1 MSLLFTVNV
10 QYAKSI
16 LSNQLSISM
25 CSHPEIVDLFKGAT
39 TIASISSLI
48 SMAVFNEMD
57 SARLDEFIRSP
68 DMPLD
73 DESFTQCLLFVANDV
88 VNTVLI
94 TAKIEQAQQLIISM
108 INIWL
113 EINKQGAVTGQTPN
127 LYQALLV
134 ASDVF
139 AQINKNVSSSVKNML
154 SK

>member
-1 MSLLFTVNV
+1 MS
-10 QYAKSI
+10 
-16 LSNQLSISM
+16 
-25 CSHPEIVDLFKGAT
+25 
-39 TIASISSLI
+39 
-48 SMAVFNEMD
+48 VFNEMD
-57 SARLDEFIRSP
+57 SARLDELIQSP

-108 INIWL
+108 INVWL
-113 EINKQGAVTGQTPN
+113 EINKQGAVTGQTTN

>member
-1 MSLLFTVNV
+1 MSLLSTVNV

-16 LSNQLSISM
+16 LSNRLSISI
-25 CSHPEIVDLFKGAT
+25 CAHPEIVDLFKGAT

-48 SMAVFNEMD
+48 SMSVFNEMD
-57 SARLDEFIRSP
+57 SARLDELIQSP

-108 INIWL
+108 INVWL
-113 EINKQGAVTGQTPN
+113 EINKQGAVTGQTTN